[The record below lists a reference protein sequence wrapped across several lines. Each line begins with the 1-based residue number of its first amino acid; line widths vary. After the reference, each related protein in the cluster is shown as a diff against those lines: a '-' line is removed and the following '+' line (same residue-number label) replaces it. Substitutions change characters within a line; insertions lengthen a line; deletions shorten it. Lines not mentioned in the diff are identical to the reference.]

1 MTLTTVLECRRL
13 TFGYPTARRHAAA
26 VPLLTNIDAVF
37 PGGRIMLVSGHS
49 GVGKSTLL
57 HLLAG
62 LLRPNQGEVRADG
75 QSVSRWIA
83 AHRDRWRRRVG
94 ILFQRD
100 HLIGGLTALENVIMP
115 LIPRNGGPRQ
125 WRQLGMEM
133 LAEFK
138 MDDLAGQPVRSLSGG
153 QRQRVAAARALVGIP
168 DYIVADEP
176 AAHQD
181 LENARGLGR
190 LLRQAADRGAVVVV
204 AAHDRHVD
212 EWIAVDGHLVLE
224 NGMLH
229 PAS

>member
-1 MTLTTVLECRRL
+1 LATLLECRHL
-13 TFGYPTARRHAAA
+13 SFGYPQARPRGAK
-26 VPLLTNIDAVF
+26 VPLLADIDADF
-37 PGGRIMLVSGHS
+37 PGGRITLVSGRS

-62 LLRPNQGEVRADG
+62 LLRPTRGEILAEG
-75 QSVSRWIA
+75 QPVSRWLT

-94 ILFQRD
+94 ILFQQD
-100 HLIGGLTALENVIMP
+100 HLIGRLTALENVILP
-115 LIPRNGGPRQ
+115 LIPRGGGPRQ
-125 WRQLGMEM
+125 WRARGMEM
-133 LAEFK
+133 LFRLKADE
-138 MDDLAGQPVRSLSGG
+138 LAGQPAASLSGG
-153 QRQRVAAARALVGIP
+153 QRQRIAAARALVGEP

-181 LENARGLGR
+181 LENACGLGR

-212 EWIAVDGHLVLE
+212 EWLAVDGHLHLE
-224 NGMLH
+224 HGTLQ